1 MRKEEEFHTNLR
13 FLSTLI
19 EWERRYKGRSRLMG
33 HSIFLILEILKVMVP
48 IRTNVD
54 YLALSKNLGVISVDE
69 REKCME

>member
-1 MRKEEEFHTNLR
+1 
-13 FLSTLI
+13 
-19 EWERRYKGRSRLMG
+19 MG
-33 HSIFLILEILKVMVP
+33 NSIFLILEILKVMVP